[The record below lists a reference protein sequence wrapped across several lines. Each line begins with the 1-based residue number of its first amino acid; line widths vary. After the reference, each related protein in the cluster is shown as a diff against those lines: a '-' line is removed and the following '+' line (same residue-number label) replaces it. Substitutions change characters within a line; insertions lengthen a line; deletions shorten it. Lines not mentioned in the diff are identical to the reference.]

1 MSSPVVYWELM
12 CRDLKKQQMFFSQVF
27 DWDIGQQSGPSWVS
41 VSTGMCEGT
50 ITQVSPP
57 ASELTLVIQVDDVA
71 ATVDKAI
78 RLGARVVYP
87 PGQSADGGVISLIR
101 DPEGNLLWVSRP
113 GAGAS
118 A

>member
-1 MSSPVVYWELM
+1 MPSPVVFWELM
-12 CRDLKKQQMFFSQVF
+12 CRDLKKQQAFFSQVF
-27 DWDIGQQSGPSWVS
+27 DWEIGSQSGPTWVS
-41 VSTGMCEGT
+41 VSTGMCDGT

-57 ASELTLVIQVDDVA
+57 ASDLTLHIQVDDVA

-87 PGQSADGGVISLIR
+87 PGQSADGGTIALIR
-101 DPEGNLLWVSRP
+101 DPEGNLLYVWKP
-113 GAGAS
+113 GAGTS